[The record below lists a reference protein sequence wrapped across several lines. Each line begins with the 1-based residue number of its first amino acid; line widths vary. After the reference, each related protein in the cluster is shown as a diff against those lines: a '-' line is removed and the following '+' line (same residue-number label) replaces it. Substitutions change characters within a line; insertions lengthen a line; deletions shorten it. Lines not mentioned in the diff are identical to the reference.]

1 MSKINIHRGT
11 FLEKEE
17 LTRMIGFLNEKP
29 EVSAIFAASLSFGLV
44 SPGGKAG
51 SAFKVTAS
59 TTLGAINMVGGYAFY
74 RDWETD
80 RKSTRLNSSHRSL
93 SRMPSSA

>member
-29 EVSAIFAASLSFGLV
+29 EVPQSSLPLFPSGWYLLEERLV
-44 SPGGKAG
+44 Q
-51 SAFKVTAS
+51 
-59 TTLGAINMVGGYAFY
+59 
-74 RDWETD
+74 
-80 RKSTRLNSSHRSL
+80 RSK
-93 SRMPSSA
+93 